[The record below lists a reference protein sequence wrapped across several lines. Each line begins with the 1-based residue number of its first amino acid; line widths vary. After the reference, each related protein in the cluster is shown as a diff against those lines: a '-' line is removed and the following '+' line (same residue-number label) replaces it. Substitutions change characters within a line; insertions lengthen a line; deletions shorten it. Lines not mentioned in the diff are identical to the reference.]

1 MLKMFFLVANPVT
14 SWFNNQIH
22 RFLLWL
28 DQSVYWF
35 AAQCYQLFMKLST
48 AQIFT
53 DDFFSSFAKRI
64 YAILGVFMLFY
75 LVYALLNAI
84 VDPDKLTNDKGA
96 GKIAVN
102 LIISLTLL
110 GLLPN
115 IFDLA
120 YRMQNFVLSSNLLGA
135 VILGSDVVDVSD
147 SESVKENNESLIRFG
162 DYASFTVLNSFLNPE
177 NVNPTLDNGYNWYGV
192 KEEIL
197 EDGNWKNLTLLSDAV
212 SNGTS
217 IDGENVVV
225 TYRPLVSTAAG
236 IFLIYI
242 LLSFTLDLGVR
253 VVKFAF
259 YELLAP
265 IPIVLRIIPSKK
277 GTFDKWLKQT
287 LSVYFEV
294 FVRVGLMYIAIY
306 FINAITKNNT
316 LMEMWTESTSG
327 KLALAIIIM
336 GVFAFAKQAPKIIS
350 DVLGIETGGLK
361 LGIGDKLKAGG
372 FFGAGALAG
381 IGLAKSGF
389 GHIGGAISGA
399 AGGLYGSL
407 VNGAGLAGLG
417 YGAANGW
424 KNKGLQFNNQR
435 KKFYTEAMHGK
446 GIAGWFGG
454 QAFGDK
460 LLDEQRNAAKKGYT
474 QSRKNNVSKF
484 EASKLYQNKY
494 QEYIDEQK
502 LSQQNALRN
511 TENLYNKAKENFDN
525 NKKIIEDYRNN
536 SEYQGLMSTFENEA
550 VQEANAKMN
559 ELVKQGHYSAT
570 PEGRAKY
577 QSDKDSMI
585 KSLQYA
591 KATSELRKM
600 KALGAISDDAQ
611 EYLKAIDEFN
621 SYNNAYKDAE
631 NNLKIAKGNVNN
643 VDTDLAREK
652 ANEFFANSD
661 NKSFDPAV
669 EQYQKDLKYIQDRS
683 DEEYVKNQKK
693 TRDFQTQVAAYEEA
707 FKNYNKPGTDKGP
720 SKPNDKK

>member
-14 SWFNNQIH
+14 NWFNNQIH

-197 EDGNWKNLTLLSDAV
+197 EEGKWKNLTLLSDAV

-306 FINAITKNNT
+306 FINAITTKNT

-372 FFGAGALAG
+372 FLGAGALAG
-381 IGLAKSGF
+381 IGLAKSGI
-389 GHIGGAISGA
+389 GHVGGAISGA
-399 AGGLYGSL
+399 AGGAYGSL

-417 YGAANGW
+417 YGAINGW
-424 KNKGLQFNNQR
+424 KSKGRQFNNQR
-435 KKFYTEAMHGK
+435 KKFYTDAMHGD
-446 GIAGWFGG
+446 GQAGWFGNRG
-454 QAFGDK
+454 YIDK
-460 LLDEQRNAAKKGYT
+460 LNADMKTSAEKKYTETVKRNAD
-474 QSRKNNVSKF
+474 KF
-484 EASKLYQNKY
+484 RESDLYQNYAKNIIRKAQDNYDALKTNLDSKNSFRENY
-494 QEYIDEQK
+494 QK
-502 LSQQNALRN
+502 S
-511 TENLYNKAKENFDN
+511 
-525 NKKIIEDYRNN
+525 
-536 SEYQGLMSTFENEA
+536 SEYKGIMSRFENESKD
-550 VQEANAKMN
+550 EARKKIMEDFRNGAYNNLNAIERRTRMAEDEKKLT
-559 ELVKQGHYSAT
+559 E
-570 PEGRAKY
+570 
-577 QSDKDSMI
+577 
-585 KSLQYA
+585 SLQHAKTYA
-591 KATSELRKM
+591 ELKRLVNMGASSADAMRYISNVESLNTDNQTVKSAYDELELLKKDRTIEGSALAQAEAYFTNSANKDLSEDIK
-600 KALGAISDDAQ
+600 Q
-611 EYLKAIDEFN
+611 F
-621 SYNNAYKDAE
+621 
-631 NNLKIAKGNVNN
+631 
-643 VDTDLAREK
+643 
-652 ANEFFANSD
+652 
-661 NKSFDPAV
+661 
-669 EQYQKDLKYIQDRS
+669 QKDL
-683 DEEYVKNQKK
+683 EYVEQRDTDKAVKTAKK
-693 TRDFQTQVAAYEEA
+693 TKEFQVQAAAYEA
-707 FKNYNKPGTDKGP
+707 ALKNINNSNSSKGTTKP
-720 SKPNDKK
+720 SDKK

>member
-1 MLKMFFLVANPVT
+1 MFLIAANPIT

-84 VDPDKLTNDKGA
+84 VDPDKLTNDKGT

-197 EDGNWKNLTLLSDAV
+197 EDGDWKNLTLLSDAV

-294 FVRVGLMYIAIY
+294 FVRVAIMYIAIY
-306 FINAITKNNT
+306 FINAITTNNT

-327 KLALAIIIM
+327 KLALAIIII

-350 DVLGIETGGLK
+350 DVFGIDTGGLK

-381 IGLAKSGF
+381 FGAVSGAL
-389 GHIGGAISGA
+389 GGAWA
-399 AGGLYGSL
+399 AKWNGVGI
-407 VNGAGLAGLG
+407 GAGLA

-424 KNKGLQFNNQR
+424 KNKGNQFNAQR
-435 KKFYTEAMHGK
+435 KSLYTGVLGGK
-446 GIAGWFGG
+446 GTPGIFGG
-454 QAFGDK
+454 QARLDK
-460 LLDEQRNAAKKGYT
+460 WADSTKKGVKD
-474 QSRKNNVSKF
+474 SRYKKASNYVANYKKSDNYNEKFQTIQAANDLKYNTALGEYNAKHPENV
-484 EASKLYQNKY
+484 EKLNALNEEKNKY
-494 QEYIDEQK
+494 I
-502 LSQQNALRN
+502 S
-511 TENLYNKAKENFDN
+511 
-525 NKKIIEDYRNN
+525 DYRNN
-536 SEYQGLMSTFENEA
+536 E
-550 VQEANAKMN
+550 
-559 ELVKQGHYSAT
+559 
-570 PEGRAKY
+570 
-577 QSDKDSMI
+577 
-585 KSLQYA
+585 
-591 KATSELRKM
+591 M
-600 KALGAISDDAQ
+600 KKLSQ
-611 EYLKAIDEFN
+611 RMIDEKQAFDN
-621 SYNNAYKDAE
+621 SVATKRAEIYKNPNLTAKQVE
-631 NNLKIAKGNVNN
+631 EELGKLNNLKFSYSSELQKQIDDINNQKINTLDFDRQISEIEKADQELNEKLSKAYNDALKDN
-643 VDTDLAREK
+643 VDKNVIKEIGGKLADAQKYVNKHDDDKRIEEYK
-652 ANEFFANSD
+652 NDIKGKEQIASLQEALKNFSGQKFDANSGVD
-661 NKSFDPAV
+661 
-669 EQYQKDLKYIQDRS
+669 
-683 DEEYVKNQKK
+683 
-693 TRDFQTQVAAYEEA
+693 
-707 FKNYNKPGTDKGP
+707 
-720 SKPNDKK
+720 KPNDKK

>member
-197 EDGNWKNLTLLSDAV
+197 EEGKWKNLTLLSDAV
-212 SNGTS
+212 SNGAS

-294 FVRVGLMYIAIY
+294 FVRVALMYIAIY
-306 FINAITKNNT
+306 FINAITTKNT
-316 LMEMWTESTSG
+316 LMEIWTESTSG

-350 DVLGIETGGLK
+350 DVLGIDTGGLK

-372 FFGAGALAG
+372 FLGAGALAG

-389 GHIGGAISGA
+389 GHVGGAISGA
-399 AGGLYGSL
+399 VGGAWAAG
-407 VNGAGLAGLG
+407 VNHGDIVSGLA
-417 YGAANGW
+417 YGATNGW
-424 KNKGLQFNNQR
+424 KSKGMQFNSQR
-435 KKFYTEAMHGK
+435 SKYYGDIMHGR
-446 GIAGWFGG
+446 GRAGWFGG
-454 QAFGDK
+454 QAFTDK
-460 LLDEQRNAAKKGYT
+460 LNDDNRTNAEKKYT
-474 QSRKNNVSKF
+474 QMVERKADKF
-484 EASKLYQNKY
+484 RESDLYQNYAKNIVQHAQDNYDALKTNFDSKNAFRENY
-494 QEYIDEQK
+494 QKSSEYKGIMSRFENESKDEARKKIMEDFRNGAYNNLNAIERRTRMAEDEKKLTENLQHAKTYEELKRLVNMGASSADAMRYISNVESFSADTQAINAANEELQHLKKDRMTEGSALAKAEAFFTDSANKNLSEDVKQFQK
-502 LSQQNALRN
+502 DLDYVAQRN
-511 TENLYNKAKENFDN
+511 TEADVKKAKKTKEF
-525 NKKIIEDYRNN
+525 
-536 SEYQGLMSTFENEA
+536 Q
-550 VQEANAKMN
+550 VQA
-559 ELVKQGHYSAT
+559 
-570 PEGRAKY
+570 
-577 QSDKDSMI
+577 
-585 KSLQYA
+585 
-591 KATSELRKM
+591 
-600 KALGAISDDAQ
+600 
-611 EYLKAIDEFN
+611 
-621 SYNNAYKDAE
+621 
-631 NNLKIAKGNVNN
+631 
-643 VDTDLAREK
+643 
-652 ANEFFANSD
+652 
-661 NKSFDPAV
+661 
-669 EQYQKDLKYIQDRS
+669 
-683 DEEYVKNQKK
+683 
-693 TRDFQTQVAAYEEA
+693 AAYEA
-707 FKNYNKPGTDKGP
+707 ALKNINNPNSSKGTAKPG
-720 SKPNDKK
+720 DKK

>member
-197 EDGNWKNLTLLSDAV
+197 EEGKWKNLTLLSDAV
-212 SNGTS
+212 SNGAS

-306 FINAITKNNT
+306 FINAITTNNT
-316 LMEMWTESTSG
+316 LMEMWTKSTSG
-327 KLALAIIIM
+327 KLALAIIII

-350 DVLGIETGGLK
+350 DVLGIDTGGLK

-372 FFGAGALAG
+372 FFGAGAVLGAGATGLVRNGIHGAGNVFNSGRLAANSFRNGEFKNGFKNVGKAVFGVGAG
-381 IGLAKSGF
+381 IGSTIAGATSGMYNAYGSGKKAANFKDMAKAAGEGAKKSFDNRVKRANYIATNNGMLGSAKAKAIDTFGVAKEWATGTPLNSFLSRVKFKEDFYKEFDEYKTLYENPEYNAMDAQLNHLQALKAQGATVTEDGTDIGTAIDTMKAAMTNKRLA
-389 GHIGGAISGA
+389 AISKNPDAAAYIAYNMAKFAKDNYQLYNSDDVDFDFNGQDINDFILKGNKVYHQNGNEWNADELKRLYEDTDVDVTAGFRTSNSMKAQIGA
-399 AGGLYGSL
+399 SK
-407 VNGAGLAGLG
+407 
-417 YGAANGW
+417 AAL
-424 KNKGLQFNNQR
+424 KAAKQTPAY
-435 KKFYTEAMHGK
+435 KE
-446 GIAGWFGG
+446 
-454 QAFGDK
+454 
-460 LLDEQRNAAKKGYT
+460 AAKK
-474 QSRKNNVSKF
+474 
-484 EASKLYQNKY
+484 EA
-494 QEYIDEQK
+494 
-502 LSQQNALRN
+502 
-511 TENLYNKAKENFDN
+511 AK
-525 NKKIIEDYRNN
+525 K
-536 SEYQGLMSTFENEA
+536 
-550 VQEANAKMN
+550 
-559 ELVKQGHYSAT
+559 
-570 PEGRAKY
+570 
-577 QSDKDSMI
+577 
-585 KSLQYA
+585 
-591 KATSELRKM
+591 
-600 KALGAISDDAQ
+600 
-611 EYLKAIDEFN
+611 
-621 SYNNAYKDAE
+621 
-631 NNLKIAKGNVNN
+631 
-643 VDTDLAREK
+643 
-652 ANEFFANSD
+652 
-661 NKSFDPAV
+661 
-669 EQYQKDLKYIQDRS
+669 
-683 DEEYVKNQKK
+683 
-693 TRDFQTQVAAYEEA
+693 
-707 FKNYNKPGTDKGP
+707 
-720 SKPNDKK
+720 

>member
-135 VILGSDVVDVSD
+135 MILGSDVVDVSD

-162 DYASFTVLNSFLNPE
+162 DYASFTVLNSFLIPE
-177 NVNPTLDNGYNWYGV
+177 NVNPTLDDGYNWYGI
-192 KEEIL
+192 KKEIL
-197 EDGNWKNLTLLSDAV
+197 EEGKWENLTLLSNAV
-212 SNGTS
+212 SNGIS
-217 IDGENVVV
+217 IGGENFVL
-225 TYRPLVSTAAG
+225 TYRPIVSTAAG

-259 YELLAP
+259 YQLLAP

-306 FINAITKNNT
+306 FINAITTNNT
-316 LMEMWTESTSG
+316 LMKMWTKSTSG
-327 KLALAIIIM
+327 KLALAIIII

-350 DVLGIETGGLK
+350 DVLGIDTGGLK

-372 FFGAGALAG
+372 FFGAGAVLGAGATGLVRNGIHGAGNVFNSGRLAANSFRNGEFKNGFKNVGKAVFGVGAG
-381 IGLAKSGF
+381 IGSTIAGATSGMYNAYGSAKKAGSFKDMTKAAGEGAKKSFDNRVKRANYIATNNGILGSAKAKAIDTFGVAKEWATGTPLNSFLSRVKFKEDFYKEFDEYKTLYENPEYNAMDAQLNHLQALKAQGATVTEDGTDIGTAIDTMKAAMTNKRLA
-389 GHIGGAISGA
+389 AISKNPDAAAYIAYNMAKFAKDNYQLYNSDDVDFDFNGQDINDFILKGNKVYHQNGNEWNADELKRLYEDTDVDVTAGFRTSNSMKAQIGA
-399 AGGLYGSL
+399 SK
-407 VNGAGLAGLG
+407 
-417 YGAANGW
+417 AAL
-424 KNKGLQFNNQR
+424 KAAKQTPAY
-435 KKFYTEAMHGK
+435 KE
-446 GIAGWFGG
+446 
-454 QAFGDK
+454 
-460 LLDEQRNAAKKGYT
+460 AAKK
-474 QSRKNNVSKF
+474 
-484 EASKLYQNKY
+484 
-494 QEYIDEQK
+494 
-502 LSQQNALRN
+502 
-511 TENLYNKAKENFDN
+511 
-525 NKKIIEDYRNN
+525 
-536 SEYQGLMSTFENEA
+536 
-550 VQEANAKMN
+550 
-559 ELVKQGHYSAT
+559 
-570 PEGRAKY
+570 
-577 QSDKDSMI
+577 
-585 KSLQYA
+585 
-591 KATSELRKM
+591 
-600 KALGAISDDAQ
+600 
-611 EYLKAIDEFN
+611 
-621 SYNNAYKDAE
+621 
-631 NNLKIAKGNVNN
+631 
-643 VDTDLAREK
+643 
-652 ANEFFANSD
+652 
-661 NKSFDPAV
+661 
-669 EQYQKDLKYIQDRS
+669 
-683 DEEYVKNQKK
+683 
-693 TRDFQTQVAAYEEA
+693 
-707 FKNYNKPGTDKGP
+707 
-720 SKPNDKK
+720 

>member
-135 VILGSDVVDVSD
+135 MILGSDVVDVSD

-177 NVNPTLDNGYNWYGV
+177 NVNPTLDDGYNWYGI
-192 KEEIL
+192 KKEIL
-197 EDGNWKNLTLLSDAV
+197 EEGKWENLTLLSNAV
-212 SNGTS
+212 SNGIS
-217 IDGENVVV
+217 IDGKNVVL
-225 TYRPLVSTAAG
+225 TYRPIVSTAAG

-242 LLSFTLDLGVR
+242 LLSFTLDLGIR

-306 FINAITKNNT
+306 FINAITSNSVIVSDWLENGGVQ
-316 LMEMWTESTSG
+316 G

-350 DVLGIETGGLK
+350 DVLGIDTGGLK

-372 FFGAGALAG
+372 FFGAGAVLGAGATGLVRNGIHGAGNVFNSGRLAFSDLKNREFKSSLKNAGKALLGVGTG
-381 IGLAKSGF
+381 IGSTIAGATSGMYNAYGSAKKAGSFKDMTKAAGEGAKKSFDNRVKRANYIATNNGILGSAKAKAIDTFGVAKEWATGTPLNSFLSRVKFKEDFYKEFDEYKTLYENPEYNAMDAQLNHLQALKAQGATVTEDGTDIGTAIDTMKAAMTNKRLA
-389 GHIGGAISGA
+389 AISKNPDAAAYIAYNMAKFAKDNYQLYNSDDVDFDFNGQDINDFILKGNKVYHQNGNEWNADELKRLYEDTDVDVTAGFRTSNSMKAQIGA
-399 AGGLYGSL
+399 SK
-407 VNGAGLAGLG
+407 
-417 YGAANGW
+417 AAL
-424 KNKGLQFNNQR
+424 KAAKQTPAY
-435 KKFYTEAMHGK
+435 KE
-446 GIAGWFGG
+446 
-454 QAFGDK
+454 
-460 LLDEQRNAAKKGYT
+460 AAKK
-474 QSRKNNVSKF
+474 
-484 EASKLYQNKY
+484 EA
-494 QEYIDEQK
+494 
-502 LSQQNALRN
+502 
-511 TENLYNKAKENFDN
+511 AK
-525 NKKIIEDYRNN
+525 K
-536 SEYQGLMSTFENEA
+536 
-550 VQEANAKMN
+550 
-559 ELVKQGHYSAT
+559 
-570 PEGRAKY
+570 
-577 QSDKDSMI
+577 
-585 KSLQYA
+585 
-591 KATSELRKM
+591 
-600 KALGAISDDAQ
+600 
-611 EYLKAIDEFN
+611 
-621 SYNNAYKDAE
+621 
-631 NNLKIAKGNVNN
+631 
-643 VDTDLAREK
+643 
-652 ANEFFANSD
+652 
-661 NKSFDPAV
+661 
-669 EQYQKDLKYIQDRS
+669 
-683 DEEYVKNQKK
+683 
-693 TRDFQTQVAAYEEA
+693 
-707 FKNYNKPGTDKGP
+707 
-720 SKPNDKK
+720 

>member
-1 MLKMFFLVANPVT
+1 MLNIFLITANVFT

-28 DQSVYWF
+28 DQSVYWL

-135 VILGSDVVDVSD
+135 VILGSDAVDVSD

-197 EDGNWKNLTLLSDAV
+197 EDGKWENLTLLSDAV

-242 LLSFTLDLGVR
+242 LLSFTLDLGIR

-381 IGLAKSGF
+381 FGAVSGAL
-389 GHIGGAISGA
+389 GGAWA
-399 AGGLYGSL
+399 AKWNGVGI
-407 VNGAGLAGLG
+407 GAGLA

-424 KNKGLQFNNQR
+424 KNKGNQFNAQR
-435 KKFYTEAMHGK
+435 KSLYTGVLGGK
-446 GIAGWFGG
+446 GTPGIFGG
-454 QAFGDK
+454 QARLDK
-460 LLDEQRNAAKKGYT
+460 WADSTKKGVKD
-474 QSRKNNVSKF
+474 SRYKKASNYVANYKKSDNYNEKFQTIQAANNLKYNTALGEYNAKHPENV
-484 EASKLYQNKY
+484 EKLNALNEEKNKY
-494 QEYIDEQK
+494 I
-502 LSQQNALRN
+502 S
-511 TENLYNKAKENFDN
+511 
-525 NKKIIEDYRNN
+525 DYRNN
-536 SEYQGLMSTFENEA
+536 E
-550 VQEANAKMN
+550 
-559 ELVKQGHYSAT
+559 
-570 PEGRAKY
+570 
-577 QSDKDSMI
+577 
-585 KSLQYA
+585 
-591 KATSELRKM
+591 M
-600 KALGAISDDAQ
+600 KKLSQ
-611 EYLKAIDEFN
+611 RMIDEKQAFDN
-621 SYNNAYKDAE
+621 SVATKRAEIYKNPNLTAKQVE
-631 NNLKIAKGNVNN
+631 EELGKLNNLKFSYSSELQKQIDDINNQKINTLDFDRQISEIEKADQELNEKLSKAYNDALKDN
-643 VDTDLAREK
+643 VDKKVIKEIGGKLADAQKYVNKHDDDKRIEEYK
-652 ANEFFANSD
+652 NDIKGKEQIASLQEALKNFSGQKFDANSGVD
-661 NKSFDPAV
+661 
-669 EQYQKDLKYIQDRS
+669 
-683 DEEYVKNQKK
+683 
-693 TRDFQTQVAAYEEA
+693 
-707 FKNYNKPGTDKGP
+707 
-720 SKPNDKK
+720 KPNDKK

>member
-197 EDGNWKNLTLLSDAV
+197 EEGKWKNLTLLSDAV
-212 SNGTS
+212 SNGAS

-306 FINAITKNNT
+306 FINAITTNNT
-316 LMEMWTESTSG
+316 LMEMWTKSTSG
-327 KLALAIIIM
+327 KLALAIIII

-350 DVLGIETGGLK
+350 DVLGIDTGGLK

-372 FFGAGALAG
+372 FFGAGAMLGAGATGLVRNGIHGAGNVFNSGRLAVNSFHNGEFKNGFKNVGKAVLGVGAG
-381 IGLAKSGF
+381 IGSTIAGTTSAMYNAYGSGKKAGNFKDMAK
-389 GHIGGAISGA
+389 A
-399 AGGLYGSL
+399 AGEGAQVSLNNREKRASYVAAHGGLPGTAASYLRGALNGVQEWTGLTPDLNSL
-407 VNGAGLAGLG
+407 KRSQNLISSVSDSRKAVMDRAKFIRDTIEDGKRRVSSKYTDIDGVDHSYSNLEIGYLRQHYEHLKSTGASAEDLRNMELLLKSAEKQANIDIINGLDKDGITPKTSADYDGDLKAQLNKLATSIN
-417 YGAANGW
+417 AANNELTQNV
-424 KNKGLQFNNQR
+424 KNETAKLDKTFDFLSDNPNADFANLATSGVKVYEELVDSINKPMNEAKNSVNQ
-435 KKFYTEAMHGK
+435 KINTY
-446 GIAGWFGG
+446 
-454 QAFGDK
+454 
-460 LLDEQRNAAKKGYT
+460 Y
-474 QSRKNNVSKF
+474 
-484 EASKLYQNKY
+484 
-494 QEYIDEQK
+494 EQK
-502 LSQQNALRN
+502 
-511 TENLYNKAKENFDN
+511 
-525 NKKIIEDYRNN
+525 
-536 SEYQGLMSTFENEA
+536 
-550 VQEANAKMN
+550 
-559 ELVKQGHYSAT
+559 
-570 PEGRAKY
+570 
-577 QSDKDSMI
+577 
-585 KSLQYA
+585 
-591 KATSELRKM
+591 
-600 KALGAISDDAQ
+600 
-611 EYLKAIDEFN
+611 
-621 SYNNAYKDAE
+621 
-631 NNLKIAKGNVNN
+631 
-643 VDTDLAREK
+643 
-652 ANEFFANSD
+652 
-661 NKSFDPAV
+661 
-669 EQYQKDLKYIQDRS
+669 
-683 DEEYVKNQKK
+683 
-693 TRDFQTQVAAYEEA
+693 
-707 FKNYNKPGTDKGP
+707 
-720 SKPNDKK
+720 NDKK

>member
-1 MLKMFFLVANPVT
+1 MLKMFLIAANPIT

-84 VDPDKLTNDKGA
+84 VDPDKLTNDKGT

-197 EDGNWKNLTLLSDAV
+197 EDGDWKNLTLLSDAV

-294 FVRVGLMYIAIY
+294 FVRVAIMYIAIY
-306 FINAITKNNT
+306 FINAITTNNT

-327 KLALAIIIM
+327 KLALAIIII

-350 DVLGIETGGLK
+350 DVFGIDTGGLK

-381 IGLAKSGF
+381 FGAVSGAL
-389 GHIGGAISGA
+389 GGAWA
-399 AGGLYGSL
+399 AKWNGVGI
-407 VNGAGLAGLG
+407 GAGLA

-424 KNKGLQFNNQR
+424 KNKGNQFNAQR
-435 KKFYTEAMHGK
+435 KSLYTGVLGGK
-446 GIAGWFGG
+446 GTPGIFGG
-454 QAFGDK
+454 QARLDK
-460 LLDEQRNAAKKGYT
+460 WADSTKKGVKD
-474 QSRKNNVSKF
+474 SRYKKASNYVANYKKSDNYNEKFQTIQAANDLKYNTALGEYNAKHPENV
-484 EASKLYQNKY
+484 EKLNALNEEKNKY
-494 QEYIDEQK
+494 I
-502 LSQQNALRN
+502 S
-511 TENLYNKAKENFDN
+511 
-525 NKKIIEDYRNN
+525 DYRNN
-536 SEYQGLMSTFENEA
+536 E
-550 VQEANAKMN
+550 
-559 ELVKQGHYSAT
+559 
-570 PEGRAKY
+570 
-577 QSDKDSMI
+577 
-585 KSLQYA
+585 
-591 KATSELRKM
+591 M
-600 KALGAISDDAQ
+600 KKLSQ
-611 EYLKAIDEFN
+611 RMIDEKQAFDN
-621 SYNNAYKDAE
+621 SVATKRAEIYKNPNLTAKQVE
-631 NNLKIAKGNVNN
+631 EELGKLNNLKFSYSSELQKQIDDINNQKINTLDFDRQISEIEKADQELNEKLSKAYNDALKDN
-643 VDTDLAREK
+643 VDKNVIKEIGGKLADAQKYVNKHDDDKRIEEYK
-652 ANEFFANSD
+652 NDIKGKEQIASLQEALKNFSGQKFDANSGVD
-661 NKSFDPAV
+661 
-669 EQYQKDLKYIQDRS
+669 
-683 DEEYVKNQKK
+683 
-693 TRDFQTQVAAYEEA
+693 
-707 FKNYNKPGTDKGP
+707 
-720 SKPNDKK
+720 KPNDKK

>member
-1 MLKMFFLVANPVT
+1 MLKMFLIAANPVT

-177 NVNPTLDNGYNWYGV
+177 NVNPTLDNSYNWYGV

-381 IGLAKSGF
+381 FGAVSGALS
-389 GHIGGAISGA
+389 GALGGAWA
-399 AGGLYGSL
+399 AKWNGVGI
-407 VNGAGLAGLG
+407 GAGLA

-424 KNKGLQFNNQR
+424 KNKGNQFNAQR
-435 KKFYTEAMHGK
+435 KSLYTGVLGGK
-446 GIAGWFGG
+446 GTPGIFGG
-454 QAFGDK
+454 QARLDK
-460 LLDEQRNAAKKGYT
+460 WADSTKKGVKD
-474 QSRKNNVSKF
+474 SRYKKASNYVANYKKSDNYNEKFQTIQAANDLKYNTALGEYNAKHPENV
-484 EASKLYQNKY
+484 EKLNALNEEKNKY
-494 QEYIDEQK
+494 I
-502 LSQQNALRN
+502 S
-511 TENLYNKAKENFDN
+511 
-525 NKKIIEDYRNN
+525 DYRNN
-536 SEYQGLMSTFENEA
+536 E
-550 VQEANAKMN
+550 
-559 ELVKQGHYSAT
+559 
-570 PEGRAKY
+570 
-577 QSDKDSMI
+577 
-585 KSLQYA
+585 
-591 KATSELRKM
+591 M
-600 KALGAISDDAQ
+600 KKLSQ
-611 EYLKAIDEFN
+611 RMIDEKQAFDN
-621 SYNNAYKDAE
+621 SVATKRAEIYKNPNLTAKQVE
-631 NNLKIAKGNVNN
+631 EELGKLNNLKFSYSSELQKQIDDINNQKINTLDFDRQISEIEKADQELNEKLSKAYNDALKDN
-643 VDTDLAREK
+643 VDKNVIKEIGGKLADAQKYVNKHDDDKRIEEYK
-652 ANEFFANSD
+652 NDIKGKEQIASLQEALKNFSGQKFDANSGVD
-661 NKSFDPAV
+661 
-669 EQYQKDLKYIQDRS
+669 
-683 DEEYVKNQKK
+683 
-693 TRDFQTQVAAYEEA
+693 
-707 FKNYNKPGTDKGP
+707 
-720 SKPNDKK
+720 KPNDKK